1 MGGEARYSLSALS
14 RQSRS
19 VVPRRLQRSK
29 QTICRTGQVD
39 YMCKAIGIDLYN
51 QSVTGKV
58 AKTLNAIKSDADHV
72 PCVITWCIG
81 NGQVHDAVSPSEEVS
96 KTLNCMCDPMK
107 ILIIK

>member
-1 MGGEARYSLSALS
+1 MR
-14 RQSRS
+14 
-19 VVPRRLQRSK
+19 
-29 QTICRTGQVD
+29 
-39 YMCKAIGIDLYN
+39 KAIGVDFYN

-81 NGQVHDAVSPSEEVS
+81 NGQVHDAISPSEEVS

-107 ILIIK
+107 ILIVK